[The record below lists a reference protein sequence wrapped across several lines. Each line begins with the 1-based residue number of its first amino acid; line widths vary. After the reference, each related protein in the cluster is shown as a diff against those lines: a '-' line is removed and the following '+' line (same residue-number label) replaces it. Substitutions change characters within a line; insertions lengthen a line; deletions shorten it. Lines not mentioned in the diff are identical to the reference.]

1 MIKARVL
8 FPFLALLSTL
18 CGCGTIPDMHA
29 LLHDRSLYHSQSD
42 IVGPNGELTDQQSQ
56 RVISRLAQHQQTP
69 SDILDRHLAFEQGLS
84 DVPLVLGNK
93 VTLLENGAATY
104 QAMLA
109 AVGGAHDSII
119 MQTYTFTDGPV
130 GQMFADAL
138 IERQRHGV
146 QVNLEYDSL
155 GSFGTSKSFFERLE
169 QNGVAVLEYRPVNP
183 FAAKLP
189 WSFSHRNHRKMLV
202 VDGRVAFT
210 GGINISEVYASGP
223 SGSEEKGPSEYWRDT
238 DIEVEGPAV
247 AEFQRSFI
255 NE

>member
-8 FPFLALLSTL
+8 FSFLAVLSTL
-18 CGCGTIPDMHA
+18 GGCGTIPDMHA

-42 IVGPNGELTDQQSQ
+42 IVGPNGELTDEQSQ
-56 RVISRLAQHQQTP
+56 RVISRLQQHQQTP

-109 AVGGAHDSII
+109 EIRGAHDSIN

-155 GSFGTSKSFFERLE
+155 GSFSTLFRKQHGYAPQYYRNIAYLKRKLAKEQPKSFI
-169 QNGVAVLEYRPVNP
+169 P
-183 FAAKLP
+183 
-189 WSFSHRNHRKMLV
+189 HC
-202 VDGRVAFT
+202 
-210 GGINISEVYASGP
+210 
-223 SGSEEKGPSEYWRDT
+223 
-238 DIEVEGPAV
+238 
-247 AEFQRSFI
+247 FI
-255 NE
+255 DSYQLDK